1 MTASSLANR
10 YPALASRDFRLL
22 WIGQFI
28 SNVGSQMQLVAL
40 NWQVYVITH
49 SAVALGIIGLAR
61 VIPIIIFSLFGGI
74 AADRFNRKIILTLTQ
89 TSLFILSILLT
100 LLTITHQIN
109 SLSIY
114 LITALATIAMA
125 FDTPSRQAFIPRL
138 VKDEQLQNALTLN
151 SIMYQVST
159 VIGPT
164 IAGIF
169 IGKLGLGYVYG
180 FNALTFIAV
189 LVALFMIQ
197 TSGIVIGQ
205 KAAFSIYGIME
216 GINFIRSRTIIWST
230 MLLDFFSTFF
240 SSATA
245 LLPIFAKD
253 ILKVGPEGLG
263 LLYAAPAI
271 GAVIAGVTLAHFQ
284 FLRKEGKVIL
294 ASVGIY
300 AIGTI
305 IFGLSKS
312 FTIAL
317 LGLLLVGLGDTI
329 STIIR
334 NTIRQLTTP
343 DAIRGRMTSINMIF
357 FAGGPQL
364 GEFEAGLLAGAAGAP
379 ISVIIGGAMTLLVV
393 AVMGLKIPK
402 LRNFDQRTENPL

>member
-28 SNVGSQMQLVAL
+28 SNIGSQMQLVAL

-89 TSLFILSILLT
+89 SSLFILSILLT
-100 LLTITHQIN
+100 LLTITHQIS

-169 IGKLGLGYVYG
+169 IGRLGLEYVYG

-294 ASVGIY
+294 VSVGIY

-317 LGLLLVGLGDTI
+317 VGLLLVGVSWITI
-329 STIIR
+329 
-334 NTIRQLTTP
+334 
-343 DAIRGRMTSINMIF
+343 G
-357 FAGGPQL
+357 
-364 GEFEAGLLAGAAGAP
+364 
-379 ISVIIGGAMTLLVV
+379 
-393 AVMGLKIPK
+393 
-402 LRNFDQRTENPL
+402 